1 MTPTEARALADE
13 REKSWEPTTS
23 WEDEAIVLLRSLAD
37 QVEALQGQALSSVER
52 ERVMHM
58 LQDLHMTQTINNQNY
73 SNDWHEAVNAAI
85 TAIREL
91 DDE

>member
-1 MTPTEARALADE
+1 MTPTEARALADIFVD
-13 REKSWEPTTS
+13 THT
-23 WEDEAIVLLRSLAD
+23 ATALRSLAD
-37 QVEALQGQALSSVER
+37 QAEALQGQALSSVER